1 MLSCIHGLRKYCEAP
16 GDVFKCMQ
24 VMFVTLKRDILY
36 KEKVTTNL
44 MPLKQDNYWA
54 SRPISPS
61 RNLTIFAFSTRRRA
75 SF

>member
-1 MLSCIHGLRKYCEAP
+1 MYASDICH
-16 GDVFKCMQ
+16 FKARYPVQ
-24 VMFVTLKRDILY
+24 Q
-36 KEKVTTNL
+36 EKVTTNL

-75 SF
+75 MLLIN